1 MLGCKWQKGGSC
13 GRSHNQA
20 GDCFSEVPDN
30 NYTEEL
36 SIKEST
42 EKVRKIKGRK
52 NYSDLNKKSSGNI
65 QDMCKIVGQ
74 SDRHEPSTTVLP
86 APYVLLPYWG

>member
-1 MLGCKWQKGGSC
+1 MLGWKWQKVGSC

-20 GDCFSEVPDN
+20 GDCSSEVPDN

-36 SIKEST
+36 RVKEST
-42 EKVRKIKGRK
+42 GKVMNIKGRK
-52 NYSDLNKKSSGNI
+52 NYSDLNKESSGPI
-65 QDMCKIVGQ
+65 QDICKVVGW
-74 SDRHEPSTTVLP
+74 SDRHELSTTVLP

>member
-1 MLGCKWQKGGSC
+1 MLGWKWQKVGSC

-20 GDCFSEVPDN
+20 GDYSSAVPDN

-36 SIKEST
+36 SIT
-42 EKVRKIKGRK
+42 GKVRKIKGRK
-52 NYSDLNKKSSGNI
+52 NYSDLNKESSGNT
-65 QDMCKIVGQ
+65 QDMCKIVGK